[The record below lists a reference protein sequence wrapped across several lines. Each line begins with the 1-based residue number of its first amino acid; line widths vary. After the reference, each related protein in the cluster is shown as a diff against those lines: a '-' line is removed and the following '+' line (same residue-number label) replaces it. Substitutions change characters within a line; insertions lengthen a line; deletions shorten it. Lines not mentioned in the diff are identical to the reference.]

1 MQTKK
6 IILHCDV
13 NNFFA
18 SCECALNPSI
28 KDQPVAVTGE
38 VTKRNGIV
46 LAKNEIAKR
55 FGIKTGDVIFEAKR
69 KCPDLV
75 CVRPHHKIYERYS
88 RQIRAIYEE
97 YTDKVEP
104 FGIDEC
110 WLDITDTVK
119 FFGSALDVANTLRE
133 RIKNEIGVTISV
145 GISFSK
151 TFAKLGSDMKKP
163 DAVTVLSKENFKQK
177 TYHLPLGSI
186 IGIGK
191 KLETKLNKLNIFT
204 LGDLAEYDENI
215 IKKKFGIVGERLQKN
230 VQGIDDDDV
239 QNVDDRKIVKSV
251 GNGTTTLVDV
261 KNKKE
266 LRSVV
271 MFLCDEIATRLRAKH
286 LTGSTIS
293 VSLRRN
299 DLIWLSKSHTIL
311 KNTNSA
317 KDIYHT
323 AMDIIDQIWNEV
335 CPLRSIRISVSN
347 LDNDDISQL
356 DLFNTD
362 RNRKNLENAIDK
374 IRQKYGYNSI
384 RPLLSKDDRLINS
397 QALRIED
404 DENENPDDDLS

>member
-55 FGIKTGDVIFEAKR
+55 FGVKTGDVIFEAKR
-69 KCPDLV
+69 KCPDLI
-75 CVRPHHKIYERYS
+75 CVRPHHKIYEKYS
-88 RQIRAIYEE
+88 RRIRAIYEE

-119 FFGSALDVANTLRE
+119 FFGSALDVANTLRQ
-133 RIKNEIGVTISV
+133 RIKEEIGVTISV
-145 GISFSK
+145 GISFTK

-163 DAVTVLSKENFKQK
+163 DAVTIISPENFKER
-177 TYHLPLGSI
+177 TYKLPLGSI
-186 IGIGK
+186 IGVGK
-191 KLETKLNKLNIFT
+191 KMEAKLNKLNIFT
-204 LGDLAEYDENI
+204 LGDLASFDENI
-215 IKKKFGIVGERLQKN
+215 IKRKFGIVGERLQKN
-230 VQGIDDDDV
+230 VQGVGDDEV
-239 QNVDDRKIVKSV
+239 QNIENYKVVKSV

-266 LRSVV
+266 IRSVV
-271 MFLCDEIATRLRAKH
+271 MFLCDEIATRLRNKH

-299 DLIWLSKSHTIL
+299 DLIWISKSHTIL
-311 KNTNSA
+311 KSTNLS
-317 KDIYHT
+317 KDIYNT
-323 AMDIIDQIWNEV
+323 AMEIVDQIWNEV
-335 CPLRSIRISVSN
+335 CPLRSIRITVSN
-347 LDNDDISQL
+347 LDSEDNYQL
-356 DLFNTD
+356 DLFDTN
-362 RNRKNLENAIDK
+362 RNRKTLENAIDK

-384 RPLLSKDDRLINS
+384 TPLLSKNDRLINQ
-397 QALRIED
+397 QALRLD
-404 DENENPDDDLS
+404 DDDDDDLS

>member
-18 SCECALNPSI
+18 SCECVLNPSI

-55 FGIKTGDVIFEAKR
+55 FGVKTGDVIFEAKR
-69 KCPDLV
+69 KCPDLI
-75 CVRPHHKIYERYS
+75 CVRPHHKIYEKYS
-88 RQIRAIYEE
+88 RRIRAIYEE

-119 FFGSALDVANTLRE
+119 FFGSALDVANTLRQ
-133 RIKNEIGVTISV
+133 RIKEEIGVTISV
-145 GISFSK
+145 GISFTK

-163 DAVTVLSKENFKQK
+163 DAVTIISPENFKER
-177 TYHLPLGSI
+177 TYKLPLGSI
-186 IGIGK
+186 IGVGK
-191 KLETKLNKLNIFT
+191 KMEAKLNKLNIFT
-204 LGDLAEYDENI
+204 LGDLASFDENI
-215 IKKKFGIVGERLQKN
+215 IKRKFGIVGERLQKN
-230 VQGIDDDDV
+230 VPGVGDDEV
-239 QNVDDRKIVKSV
+239 QNIENYKVVKSV

-266 LRSVV
+266 IRSVV
-271 MFLCDEIATRLRAKH
+271 MFLCDEIATRLRNKH

-299 DLIWLSKSHTIL
+299 DLIWISKSHTIL
-311 KNTNSA
+311 KSTNLS
-317 KDIYHT
+317 KDIYNT
-323 AMDIIDQIWNEV
+323 AMEIVDQIWNEV
-335 CPLRSIRISVSN
+335 CPLRSIRITVSN
-347 LDNDDISQL
+347 LDSEDNYQL
-356 DLFNTD
+356 DLFDTN
-362 RNRKNLENAIDK
+362 RNRKTLENAIDK

-384 RPLLSKDDRLINS
+384 TPLLSKNDRLINQ
-397 QALRIED
+397 QALRLD
-404 DENENPDDDLS
+404 DDDDDDLS

>member
-55 FGIKTGDVIFEAKR
+55 FGVKTGDVIFEAKR
-69 KCPDLV
+69 KCPDLI
-75 CVRPHHKIYERYS
+75 CVRPHHKIYEKYS
-88 RQIRAIYEE
+88 RRIRAIYEE

-119 FFGSALDVANTLRE
+119 FFGSALDVANTLRQ
-133 RIKNEIGVTISV
+133 RIKEEIGVTISV
-145 GISFSK
+145 GISFTK

-163 DAVTVLSKENFKQK
+163 DAVTVISPENFKER
-177 TYHLPLGSI
+177 TYKLPLGSI
-186 IGIGK
+186 IGVGK
-191 KLETKLNKLNIFT
+191 KMEAKLNKLNIFT
-204 LGDLAEYDENI
+204 LGDLASFDENI
-215 IKKKFGIVGERLQKN
+215 IKRKFGIVGERLQKN
-230 VQGIDDDDV
+230 VQGVGDDEV
-239 QNVDDRKIVKSV
+239 QNIENYKVVKSV

-266 LRSVV
+266 IRSVV
-271 MFLCDEIATRLRAKH
+271 MFLCDEIATRLRNKH

-299 DLIWLSKSHTIL
+299 DLIWISKSHTIL
-311 KNTNSA
+311 KSTNLS
-317 KDIYHT
+317 KDIYNT
-323 AMDIIDQIWNEV
+323 AMEIVDQIWNEV
-335 CPLRSIRISVSN
+335 CPLRSIRITVSN
-347 LDNDDISQL
+347 LDSEDNYQL
-356 DLFNTD
+356 DLFDTN
-362 RNRKNLENAIDK
+362 RNRKTLENAIDK

-384 RPLLSKDDRLINS
+384 TPLLSKNDRLINQ
-397 QALRIED
+397 QALRLD
-404 DENENPDDDLS
+404 DDDDDDLS

>member
-46 LAKNEIAKR
+46 LAKNEIAKS

-69 KCPDLV
+69 KCPNLV
-75 CVRPHHKIYERYS
+75 CVRPHHKIYENYS
-88 RQIRAIYEE
+88 RRIRAIYEE

-110 WLDITDTVK
+110 WLDITNTVK
-119 FFGSALDVANTLRE
+119 FFGSALDVANTLRQ
-133 RIKNEIGVTISV
+133 RIKDEIGVTISV
-145 GISFSK
+145 GVSFSK

-163 DAVTVLSKENFKQK
+163 DAVTVISLENFKQK
-177 TYHLPLGSI
+177 TYHLPLASI

-191 KLETKLNKLNIFT
+191 KMETKLNKINIFT

-215 IKKKFGIVGERLQKN
+215 IKRKFGIVGEKLQKN

-239 QNVDDRKIVKSV
+239 QSVDDRKVVKSV

-261 KNKKE
+261 KTKKD

-286 LTGSTIS
+286 FTGSTIS

-299 DLIWLSKSHTIL
+299 DLIWLSKSHTMK
-311 KNTNSA
+311 KNTNFT
-317 KDIYHT
+317 KDIYNT
-323 AMDIIDQIWNEV
+323 SMNIIDQIWDEI

-347 LDNDDISQL
+347 LDSDDISQL
-356 DLFNTD
+356 DLFSTN

-374 IRQKYGYNSI
+374 IRQKYGYDSI
-384 RPLLSKDDRLINS
+384 KPLLSQNDKLINS
-397 QALRIED
+397 QALRL
-404 DENENPDDDLS
+404 DDDDDGNDSF

>member
-55 FGIKTGDVIFEAKR
+55 FGVKTGDVIFEAKR
-69 KCPDLV
+69 KCPDLI
-75 CVRPHHKIYERYS
+75 CVRPHHKIYEKYS
-88 RQIRAIYEE
+88 RRIRAIYEE

-119 FFGSALDVANTLRE
+119 FFGSALDVANTLRQ
-133 RIKNEIGVTISV
+133 RIKEEIGVTISV
-145 GISFSK
+145 GISFTK

-163 DAVTVLSKENFKQK
+163 DAVTIISPENFKEK
-177 TYHLPLGSI
+177 TYKLPLGSI
-186 IGIGK
+186 IGVGK
-191 KLETKLNKLNIFT
+191 KMEAKLNKLNIFT
-204 LGDLAEYDENI
+204 LGDLASFDENI
-215 IKKKFGIVGERLQKN
+215 IKRKFGIVGERLQKN
-230 VQGIDDDDV
+230 VQGVGDDEV
-239 QNVDDRKIVKSV
+239 QNIENYKVVKSV

-266 LRSVV
+266 IRSVV
-271 MFLCDEIATRLRAKH
+271 MFLCDEIATRLRNKH

-299 DLIWLSKSHTIL
+299 DLIWISKSHTIL
-311 KNTNSA
+311 KSTNLS
-317 KDIYHT
+317 KDIYNT
-323 AMDIIDQIWNEV
+323 AMEIVDQIWNEV
-335 CPLRSIRISVSN
+335 CPLRSIRITVSN
-347 LDNDDISQL
+347 LDSEDNYQL
-356 DLFNTD
+356 DLFDTD
-362 RNRKNLENAIDK
+362 RNRKTLENAIDK

-384 RPLLSKDDRLINS
+384 TPLLSKNDRLINQ
-397 QALRIED
+397 QALRLD
-404 DENENPDDDLS
+404 DDDDDDLS

>member
-18 SCECALNPSI
+18 SCECVLNPSI

-55 FGIKTGDVIFEAKR
+55 FGVKTGDVIFEAKR
-69 KCPDLV
+69 KCPDLI
-75 CVRPHHKIYERYS
+75 CVRPHHKIYEKYS
-88 RQIRAIYEE
+88 RRIRAIYEE

-119 FFGSALDVANTLRE
+119 FFGSALDVANTLRQ
-133 RIKNEIGVTISV
+133 RIKEEIGVTISV
-145 GISFSK
+145 GISFTK

-163 DAVTVLSKENFKQK
+163 DAVTIISPENFKER
-177 TYHLPLGSI
+177 TYKLPLGSI
-186 IGIGK
+186 IGVGK
-191 KLETKLNKLNIFT
+191 KMEAKLNKLNIFT
-204 LGDLAEYDENI
+204 LGDLASFDENI
-215 IKKKFGIVGERLQKN
+215 IKRKFGIVGERLQKN
-230 VQGIDDDDV
+230 VQGVGDDEV
-239 QNVDDRKIVKSV
+239 QNIENYKVVKSV

-266 LRSVV
+266 IRSVV
-271 MFLCDEIATRLRAKH
+271 MFLCDEIATRLRNKH

-299 DLIWLSKSHTIL
+299 DLIWISKSHTIL
-311 KNTNSA
+311 KSTNLS
-317 KDIYHT
+317 KDIYNT
-323 AMDIIDQIWNEV
+323 AMEIVDQIWNEV
-335 CPLRSIRISVSN
+335 CPLRSIRITVSN
-347 LDNDDISQL
+347 LDSEDNYQL
-356 DLFNTD
+356 DLFDTN
-362 RNRKNLENAIDK
+362 RNRKTLENAIDK

-384 RPLLSKDDRLINS
+384 TPLLSKNDRLINQ
-397 QALRIED
+397 QALRLD
-404 DENENPDDDLS
+404 DDDDDDLS